1 MQRGHARAV
10 DAMIPNISKSGS
22 SFRGAGKYFLHDK
35 AASKDLD
42 NDLKPKTDDRVAF
55 TETRNC
61 VNDDPH
67 LAIDEMWATAAAQND
82 LKRASD
88 LSLAGRKC
96 TDPVKTISLSW
107 HPSETPTPEQMIEAA
122 DGYLAKMGWNEH
134 QAVYIGHNDTAHSHI
149 HIILNRVHPETG
161 LVLDDYKD
169 RRRAQ
174 EWALEYEKEHGRI
187 FCEKRLDYDRDRP
200 AAERAANDNLPHEVI
215 LLARPLEQQFKHDE
229 QKREDLDKLERDLL
243 KKEQRAEREAW
254 FEDGAKLFK
263 ETRNTVWREVKE
275 EYREDWKQLFA
286 DQGARQ
292 EQAREASQSAIG
304 RAFFLAKSGEWDQAR
319 AAFSDRDAVTRAVD
333 AEFSERRQVL
343 RTEQMTET
351 KERQSAA
358 CDQLRLER
366 EDGYKELLAQQS
378 AQRLEMRELH
388 ASGERASHLVAQTL
402 DVRSANQNIDP
413 VARAP
418 TPANSNDTRVQPV
431 EAQIGAAIGVTI
443 ADGVPLSMEQA
454 PKSIE
459 PVIALDI
466 SMPPPEERDAAL
478 IRDNALTGAADLAGG
493 MIGGAAS
500 YLADQL
506 GEAFAPTPPEVRE
519 AQAKA
524 IEKAKDA
531 AEQSKPVNPY
541 IRHIGEADQKARSE
555 REDQERDRYWDDDRE
570 RRRER

>member
-1 MQRGHARAV
+1 
-10 DAMIPNISKSGS
+10 MIPNISKSGS

-35 AASKDLD
+35 AASPDLA

-55 TETRNC
+55 MDTRNC

-67 LAIDEMWATAAAQND
+67 LAIDEMWATAAAQNE
-82 LKRASD
+82 LKRASG

-96 TDPVKTISLSW
+96 TEPVKTISLSW
-107 HPSETPTPEQMIEAA
+107 HPSETPTQEQMIEAA
-122 DGYLAKMGWNEH
+122 DGYLAKMGWSEH
-134 QAVYIGHNDTAHSHI
+134 QAVYVGHNDTAHSHI

-169 RRRAQ
+169 RRRSQ

-215 LLARPLEQQFKHDE
+215 LLARPLEQQFKRDE

-263 ETRNTVWREVKE
+263 ATRNAVWREVKD

-286 DQGARQ
+286 DQGERQ
-292 EQAREASQSAIG
+292 EQAREASHTAIG
-304 RAFFLAKSGEWDQAR
+304 RALFLAKSGDWDQAR
-319 AAFSDRDAVTRAVD
+319 AAFSDRDAVTRVVD
-333 AEFSERRQVL
+333 AEFNDRRQVL
-343 RTEQMTET
+343 RAEQMTET

-358 CDQLRLER
+358 CDQLRLDR
-366 EDGYKELLAQQS
+366 EDGYKELLAQQ
-378 AQRLEMRELH
+378 AAERLEMRELH
-388 ASGERASHLVAQTL
+388 ASGERAAHLVAQTL

-413 VARAP
+413 TARTPA
-418 TPANSNDTRVQPV
+418 PANSNATRQQPI
-431 EAQIGAAIGVTI
+431 EAQVGATIGVTT
-443 ADGVPLSMEQA
+443 ADSVPFPMEQA

-459 PVIALDI
+459 PIMGLDI
-466 SMPPPEERDAAL
+466 SMPPPDERDAAL
-478 IRDNALTGAADLAGG
+478 IRDTALTGAADLAGG

-506 GEAFAPTPPEVRE
+506 GEALAPTPPEVRE

-524 IEKAKDA
+524 IDKAKDA
-531 AEQSKPVNPY
+531 AEQSKPANPY
-541 IRHIGEADQKARSE
+541 IRHIGEADQKARNE

>member
-1 MQRGHARAV
+1 MQRGHAHAV

-55 TETRNC
+55 METRNC

-82 LKRASD
+82 LKRAND

-174 EWALEYEKEHGRI
+174 EWALEYEQEHGRI

-333 AEFSERRQVL
+333 ADFSERRQVL

-454 PKSIE
+454 PKFIE